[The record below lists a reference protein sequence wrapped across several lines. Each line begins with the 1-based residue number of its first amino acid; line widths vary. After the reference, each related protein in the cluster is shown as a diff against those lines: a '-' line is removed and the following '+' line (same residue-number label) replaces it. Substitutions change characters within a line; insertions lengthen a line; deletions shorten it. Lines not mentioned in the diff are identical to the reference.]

1 MFSSLFSF
9 LQNTFSPMEAGADP
23 APDLRQRLASLPP
36 HQVESLRANEDLRG
50 FLMAV
55 IRHHE
60 EARVADV
67 EWLPIAAFLMGGR
80 GPLPSS
86 VAHLAPQW
94 PRARE
99 AAAVLIELF
108 RPGRWSTDEP
118 TGHTIAR
125 FQVLL
130 AHLKAQTQGESWLS
144 HGFKAEFQALC
155 HDPAIDPL
163 DRIGVVDVVVLKLG
177 PMGEEQL
184 RASVDRVARLQ
195 GLLSPDAYPCIHD
208 ALTRMANEARW
219 QLDLFCPL
227 EEPLQAGFEDPPR
240 SRGLGTY
247 TPFGAALTAQH
258 QPA

>member
-1 MFSSLFSF
+1 MFSSFFSF
-9 LQNTFSPMEAGADP
+9 LQSTFISMEAGVDP
-23 APDLRQRLASLPP
+23 AADLRQRLASLPA
-36 HQVESLRANEDLRG
+36 HLVESLESNEDLRG
-50 FLMAV
+50 FLAAV

-67 EWLPIAAFLMGGR
+67 EWLPIASFLMGGR
-80 GPLPSS
+80 GPLPTS

-94 PRARE
+94 PRVRE
-99 AAAVLIELF
+99 AASVLIELF

-118 TGHTIAR
+118 PGHTIAR

-155 HDPAIDPL
+155 HDPAIGPL
-163 DRIGVVDVVVLKLG
+163 DRIEVVDVVMLKLG
-177 PMGEEQL
+177 PMGAAQL
-184 RASVDRVARLQ
+184 RASVARVARLQ
-195 GLLSPDAYPCIHD
+195 DLLLPDVYPCIHD

-219 QLDLFCPL
+219 QLDLFGQPEAL
-227 EEPLQAGFEDPPR
+227 LQSGFEDPPR
-240 SRGLGTY
+240 SRGLGSY
-247 TPFGAALTAQH
+247 TPFGAALTAQQ